1 MSSEHGSLEGRLV
14 VSKMSGCC
22 ELVGSST
29 AGDGALSPAAFK
41 KPDCCLGALYSF
53 IQQGNAVLWHGVLSA
68 Q

>member
-1 MSSEHGSLEGRLV
+1 MSSERGSLEGGLV

-41 KPDCCLGALYSF
+41 KPDCCLGAF
-53 IQQGNAVLWHGVLSA
+53 IASSNKEMLFSGMVC
-68 Q
+68 